1 MRGFITSAKLG
12 VMGIVLVG
20 LGGIGWAQANSDE
33 AAASADAGQ
42 IQALAQA
49 FHVSP
54 QVVEELRANHAT
66 QGWGAVALHLAQA
79 QPPARTE
86 PVAVPSDTVQ
96 VHALAR
102 AFHVSPQVVEELWAN
117 QATQGWGAVA
127 LPLAQAQPP
136 AQTEPV
142 AVPSHTVQV
151 HALARAF
158 HVSPQVVEELWA
170 THAKHGWGAV
180 AVHLAQAPS
189 PAQTDVVIAST
200 ER

>member
-1 MRGFITSAKLG
+1 MRRFITSAKLG

-20 LGGIGWAQANSDE
+20 LGGVGWAQANSDE
-33 AAASADAGQ
+33 AATGSEAVQ
-42 IQALAQA
+42 IRALAQA

-66 QGWGAVALHLAQA
+66 QGWGAVAVHLAQA
-79 QPPARTE
+79 QPSAQTE
-86 PVAVPSDTVQ
+86 PVAVPSHTVQ

-102 AFHVSPQVVEELWAN
+102 AFHVSPQVVEELRAN
-117 QATQGWGAVA
+117 HATQGWGAVA
-127 LPLAQAQPP
+127 VHLAQEQPS
-136 AQTEPV
+136 ARTEPA